1 MEGQRQ
7 FQHRVPGH
15 HSPRGPYVLSQEC
28 DSWAPSTYFFLV
40 GRFHW
45 YWETCRKTRLWVIS
59 KSVGIPK
66 VHPSPLSYMQSGTH
80 CSQSLNGLSYWVT
93 LDKESISS
101 VCYLRIK
108 FTVLLPWRDTMAK
121 AILTIKKKHLTGCW
135 LTVSECSSRI
145 SLVGRREVWDHGNTW
160 RLYILI
166 YRQ

>member
-1 MEGQRQ
+1 MWGPFILSMCQGNPMEGQRQ

-80 CSQSLNGLSYWVT
+80 CAPSLNGVSYWVT
-93 LDKESISS
+93 WDKESISS
-101 VCYLRIK
+101 VCYLKI
-108 FTVLLPWRDTMAK
+108 
-121 AILTIKKKHLTGCW
+121 
-135 LTVSECSSRI
+135 SRAAC
-145 SLVGRREVWDHGNTW
+145 
-160 RLYILI
+160 LI
-166 YRQ
+166 YCFIALKRHLVQGNSYN